1 MMMMMVVVMMIVMM
15 IMTMVYPKRAG
26 FDSTPAKMKPMA
38 ATMNRK
44 TPSTISEMGRHCKVQ
59 IFFVKMKTTN

>member
-1 MMMMMVVVMMIVMM
+1 MKNMVEIWKRLMM

-59 IFFVKMKTTN
+59 FFFVKMKTTN